1 MNWILGNTKVVVR
14 QSDWAASAVRGFR
27 FSEPSALAAG
37 FGADDATYSVI
48 VKRQTIRAQRT
59 SIGRTTNSQRPQLRD
74 PWLTPAA
81 HKARYHKARYHKAQ
95 YHKAQYHKAQYHKA
109 QYPKNSRPANK
120 HWTNTSSQR
129 PQLQDLWLVL
139 LNQILAAALVF
150 ATAAFVTDALND

>member
-1 MNWILGNTKVVVR
+1 MHVLSAAIELDSWKYESSCASKR
-14 QSDWAASAVRGFR
+14 WAASAVRGFR

-81 HKARYHKARYHKAQ
+81 HKAQYQKAQ
-95 YHKAQYHKAQYHKA
+95 YQKA

-120 HWTNTSSQR
+120 HWTKHKQPTITASR
-129 PQLQDLWLVL
+129 LVACTVKPNL
-139 LNQILAAALVF
+139 GGGAGFCDGCIRHRRLE
-150 ATAAFVTDALND
+150 